1 MNRLPI
7 IIPSFGWIVFFP
19 KKQNRF
25 IYTHMFTY
33 LNEKK
38 CTNEKRCQRKIFTKL
53 NNSFTSRGV
62 VTRNIYRI
70 QPHIDNKISNR

>member
-1 MNRLPI
+1 MKRNAQMKNDVNERYLP
-7 IIPSFGWIVFFP
+7 
-19 KKQNRF
+19 
-25 IYTHMFTY
+25 
-33 LNEKK
+33 
-38 CTNEKRCQRKIFTKL
+38 